1 MSRMKKDDITPKM
14 IERAVYILIIAGLVI
29 YGLKET
35 DIAVK
40 LIKAVIEAFSI
51 LI

>member
-1 MSRMKKDDITPKM
+1 MSLMKKDDITPKM
-14 IERAVYILIIAGLVI
+14 IERAVYILIIIGLVI
-29 YGLKET
+29 YGLKDTEV
-35 DIAVK
+35 AVR

>member
-1 MSRMKKDDITPKM
+1 MKKDDITPKM
-14 IERAVYILIIAGLVI
+14 IERAVYILIIIGLVI

-35 DIAVK
+35 EVAVR
-40 LIKAVIEAFSI
+40 LIKAVTEAFSI